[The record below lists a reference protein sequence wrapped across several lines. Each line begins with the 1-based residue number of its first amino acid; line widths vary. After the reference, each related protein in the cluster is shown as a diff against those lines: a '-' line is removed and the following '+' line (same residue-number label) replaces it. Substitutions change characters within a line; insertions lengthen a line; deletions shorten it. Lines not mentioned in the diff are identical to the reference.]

1 MLRYRAP
8 VHRDSAVP
16 PPLIV
21 RVVRDDVRFAVPW
34 STEAPF
40 RIGRGLH
47 NDLVLGDPMVSTH
60 HVQLECTAQ
69 GTLRAVDL
77 GSRNGTWARGER
89 VHGATELLPGER
101 LRLGDATEVVLVR
114 ASLPPDTGHP
124 ITPTAQAVAYLF
136 TVEVQ
141 GSSARPSA
149 VVHHHPSQT
158 TIRFRPSHAATVLM
172 MLAERANEADRDSR
186 WVSDDDLRV
195 GLWGRRGLLGDPNNL
210 NVVLYRLRSR
220 LRSCDISED
229 LVGKDTHR
237 SRLLDATVRLR
248 LSTRGPH

>member
-1 MLRYRAP
+1 MNQA
-8 VHRDSAVP
+8 SAEP
-16 PPLIV
+16 LPLIV
-21 RVVRDDVRFAVPW
+21 RVVRDDIRFAVPW
-34 STEAPF
+34 STAAPF

-60 HVQLECTAQ
+60 HVQLERSERGA
-69 GTLRAVDL
+69 LRAVDL
-77 GSRNGTWARGER
+77 GSRNGTWKQGKQ

-114 ASLPPDTGHP
+114 PSLPPETGHP
-124 ITPTAQAVAYLF
+124 ITPTARAVDQLF
-136 TVEVQ
+136 TVEVE
-141 GSSARPSA
+141 GSSARPTA
-149 VVHHHPSQT
+149 VVIHHPSQT

-186 WVSDDDLRV
+186 WVNDDDLRV

-220 LRSCDISED
+220 LRGCGILED

-237 SRLLDATVRLR
+237 SRLLDARIRLC